1 MTRQI
6 NPSTSSLSLAGP
18 AGPSNPIHREAARTA
33 TSVLCKEMLR
43 PSQSA
48 SLGLRY
54 SKDECRMRALA
65 LLERVSGKGDAYTN
79 GSTTQLGSG
88 ANMSGEEGRAR
99 AKTVHRG
106 YAG

>member
-1 MTRQI
+1 
-6 NPSTSSLSLAGP
+6 
-18 AGPSNPIHREAARTA
+18 
-33 TSVLCKEMLR
+33 
-43 PSQSA
+43 
-48 SLGLRY
+48 
-54 SKDECRMRALA
+54 MRALA

-99 AKTVHRG
+99 AKTVHGG